1 MTVRISKPAFNLR
14 EKLTELDYS
23 QIPYEKMPIG
33 SIITSTIWKVPA
45 TAVNTAGSWAYST
58 NPTNAATYSVANF
71 TFKKKLSHT
80 IVQGIAVGMVDVNGA
95 NGDPT
100 VVSLTNLHPGTA
112 VYGAAYR
119 HQRVQ
124 NQEPDAYVFAFTDDM
139 SEQDDPL
146 NPTYYLRCHSSA
158 DNMYFSRMQA
168 GTTPNNPYRLL
179 FQEVMV

>member
-33 SIITSTIWKVPA
+33 SIITSTIWHVPA
-45 TAVNTAGSWAYST
+45 TAVNTAGNWAYST
-58 NPTNAATYSVANF
+58 NPTNAATYSVDNF
-71 TFKKKLSHT
+71 TFRKKFSHT
-80 IVQGIAVGMVDVNGA
+80 IVQGVALGMVDVNGA
-95 NGDPT
+95 AGHPT

-119 HQRVQ
+119 HQRVS

-146 NPTYYLRCHSSA
+146 NPTYYLRCHSGGN
-158 DNMYFSRMQA
+158 NMYFSRMQA
-168 GTTPNNPYRLL
+168 GATANNPYRLI

>member
-1 MTVRISKPAFNLR
+1 MTVRITKPEFNLR
-14 EKLTELDYS
+14 EKLTELDFG
-23 QIPYEKMPIG
+23 QVPFQKMPKG
-33 SIITSTIWKVPA
+33 SVISSAVWNVPA
-45 TAVNTAGSWAYST
+45 TAVSTPGSWAYGT
-58 NPTNAATYSVANF
+58 DPTNALTYAVANF
-71 TFKKKLSHT
+71 TFKKKLSSS
-80 IVQGIAVGMVDVNGA
+80 IVQGIAVGHVDVNGA
-95 NGDPT
+95 TGHPT
-100 VVSLTNLHPGTA
+100 VVSLVNNGTA